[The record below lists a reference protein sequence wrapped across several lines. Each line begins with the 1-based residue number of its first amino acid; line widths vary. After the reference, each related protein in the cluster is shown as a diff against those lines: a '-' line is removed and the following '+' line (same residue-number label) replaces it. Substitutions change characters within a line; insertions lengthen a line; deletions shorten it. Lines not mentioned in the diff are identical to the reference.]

1 MIYYNFS
8 RIKAERSSI
17 NIINQVNCYQDKL
30 QSAAQQ
36 SHHTDSLWQPAGLS
50 DWRIPARQPL
60 SPGAPHSVW

>member
-36 SHHTDSLWQPAGLS
+36 SHHTDSL
-50 DWRIPARQPL
+50 
-60 SPGAPHSVW
+60 